1 MPAQE
6 NQNTNNSANG
16 SQTFVLWAAPL
27 LSVLIGWST
36 WKFGDLETPEATT
49 LVIALWTALWWIF
62 EAVPIPVASLLPLSL
77 LPLFGILKPEQVGEK
92 YGHPLVLLLLG
103 GFLLSKAMEKSGAH
117 RRIALMMVNACPPGE
132 KFLIL
137 GFMAATAFLSMW
149 ISNTATTLMMLPMA
163 LAVIQN
169 SRSKALK
176 IPLLLGI
183 AFAANVGGIGTPIGT
198 PPNLVMIG
206 AHTELAEKVPLSDV
220 IGRRPSEDIMD
231 PANPKEV
238 MVKTGDEI
246 SEEIASALESSGLSH
261 IQALRIEI
269 SFTEWMKF
277 GVPVTVTM
285 VLVIWL
291 WLSRGITGK
300 ERIALPDPGS
310 WRKPEVRTLLVFG
323 LTALAWITRAEPF
336 GGWKT
341 WLDLPHAKDASVA
354 FVAVIFLFCLP
365 SGEKKGER
373 LLDWK
378 TANQIPWGMLVLV
391 GAGLCLGEGFKQS
404 GLSATIASVFSGIEN
419 LPLLGL
425 LLGIA
430 LLVTFMTEM
439 TSNTATTNVLMPIL
453 GAAAVAS
460 DLDPKLLMIPAVI
473 SASCAFMLPV
483 ATIPNAVVF
492 GTGEVTVRRMA
503 REGLVLNLIGA
514 LVVSGICY
522 LLLS

>member
-1 MPAQE
+1 M
-6 NQNTNNSANG
+6 
-16 SQTFVLWAAPL
+16 LWVAPL
-27 LSVLIGWST
+27 LSVLIGWSV
-36 WKFGDLETPEATT
+36 WKFGWLEASASIT
-49 LVIALWTALWWIF
+49 LGIALWTAFWWIF

-77 LPLFGILKPEQVGEK
+77 LPLFGILEPKVVGEK

-137 GFMAATAFLSMW
+137 GFMVATAFLSMW

-163 LAVIQN
+163 MAVIQN
-169 SRSKALK
+169 SRSEALK
-176 IPLLLGI
+176 VPLLLGI

-198 PPNLVMIG
+198 PPNLVMMG
-206 AHTELAEKVPLSDV
+206 AYKDLGHPEL
-220 IGRRPSEDIMD
+220 
-231 PANPKEV
+231 
-238 MVKTGDEI
+238 
-246 SEEIASALESSGLSH
+246 
-261 IQALRIEI
+261 

-285 VLVIWL
+285 VLFIWL

-300 ERIALPDPGS
+300 ERIALPDPGT
-310 WRKPEVRTLLVFG
+310 WRTPEVRTLLVFI
-323 LTALAWITRAEPF
+323 LTALAWITRSEPF

-341 WLDLPHAKDASVA
+341 WLDLPQANDASVA

-365 SGEKKGER
+365 SGEKKGDR

-378 TANQIPWGMLVLV
+378 TANKIPWGMLVLV

-404 GLSATIASVFSGIEN
+404 GLSATIAGVFSGIEN
-419 LPLLGL
+419 LPLLVI

-430 LLVTFMTEM
+430 LLVTFLTEM

-453 GAAAVAS
+453 GAAATAS
-460 DLDPKLLMIPAVI
+460 DIDPILLMIPAAM

-492 GTGEVTVRRMA
+492 GTGEVSVRRMA
-503 REGLVLNLIGA
+503 REGLALNLIGA
-514 LVVSGICY
+514 MVVSGICY

>member
-1 MPAQE
+1 M
-6 NQNTNNSANG
+6 
-16 SQTFVLWAAPL
+16 LWVAPL
-27 LSVLIGWST
+27 LSVLIGWSV
-36 WKFGDLETPEATT
+36 WKFGWLEASASIT
-49 LVIALWTALWWIF
+49 LGIALWTALWWIF

-77 LPLFGILKPEQVGEK
+77 LPLFGILEPKVVGEK

-137 GFMAATAFLSMW
+137 GFMVATAFLSMW

-163 LAVIQN
+163 MAVIQN
-169 SRSKALK
+169 SRSEALK
-176 IPLLLGI
+176 VPLLLGI

-198 PPNLVMIG
+198 PPNLVMMG
-206 AHTELAEKVPLSDV
+206 AYRDLGHPEL
-220 IGRRPSEDIMD
+220 
-231 PANPKEV
+231 
-238 MVKTGDEI
+238 
-246 SEEIASALESSGLSH
+246 
-261 IQALRIEI
+261 

-285 VLVIWL
+285 VLFIWL

-300 ERIALPDPGS
+300 ERIALPDPGT
-310 WRKPEVRTLLVFG
+310 WRTPEVRTLLVFI
-323 LTALAWITRAEPF
+323 LTALAWITRSEPF

-341 WLDLPHAKDASVA
+341 WLDLPQANDASVA

-365 SGEKKGER
+365 SGEKKGDR

-378 TANQIPWGMLVLV
+378 TANKIPWGMLVLV

-404 GLSATIASVFSGIEN
+404 GLSATIAGVFSGIEN
-419 LPLLGL
+419 LPLLII

-430 LLVTFMTEM
+430 LLVTFLTEM

-453 GAAAVAS
+453 GAAATAS
-460 DLDPKLLMIPAVI
+460 DIDPILLMIPAAM

-492 GTGEVTVRRMA
+492 GTGEVSVRRMA
-503 REGLVLNLIGA
+503 REGLALNLIGA
-514 LVVSGICY
+514 MVVSGICY

>member
-1 MPAQE
+1 M
-6 NQNTNNSANG
+6 
-16 SQTFVLWAAPL
+16 LWVAPL
-27 LSVLIGWST
+27 LSVLIGWSV
-36 WKFGDLETPEATT
+36 WKFGWLEASASIT
-49 LVIALWTALWWIF
+49 LGIALWTALWWIF

-77 LPLFGILKPEQVGEK
+77 LPLFGILEPKVVGEK

-137 GFMAATAFLSMW
+137 GFMVATSFLSMW

-163 LAVIQN
+163 MAVIQN
-169 SRSKALK
+169 SRSEALK
-176 IPLLLGI
+176 VPLLLGI

-198 PPNLVMIG
+198 PPNLVMMG
-206 AHTELAEKVPLSDV
+206 AYKDLGQPEL
-220 IGRRPSEDIMD
+220 
-231 PANPKEV
+231 
-238 MVKTGDEI
+238 
-246 SEEIASALESSGLSH
+246 
-261 IQALRIEI
+261 

-285 VLVIWL
+285 VLFIWL

-300 ERIALPDPGS
+300 ERIALPDPGT
-310 WRKPEVRTLLVFG
+310 WRTPEVRTLLVFI
-323 LTALAWITRAEPF
+323 LTALAWITRSEPF

-341 WLDLPHAKDASVA
+341 WLDLPQANDASVA

-365 SGEKKGER
+365 SGEKKGDR

-378 TANQIPWGMLVLV
+378 TANKIPWGMLVLV

-404 GLSATIASVFSGIEN
+404 GLSATIAGVFSGIEN
-419 LPLLGL
+419 LPLLII

-430 LLVTFMTEM
+430 LLVTFLTEM

-453 GAAAVAS
+453 GAAATVS
-460 DLDPKLLMIPAVI
+460 DIDPILLMIPAAM

-492 GTGEVTVRRMA
+492 GTGEVSVRRMA
-503 REGLVLNLIGA
+503 REGLALNLIGA
-514 LVVSGICY
+514 MVVSGICY

>member
-1 MPAQE
+1 MAAQDS
-6 NQNTNNSANG
+6 NNSPEGARNWL
-16 SQTFVLWAAPL
+16 LWAAPL
-27 LSVLIGWST
+27 LSILAGWST
-36 WKFGDLETPEATT
+36 LQLGVLDAPASIT
-49 LVIALWTALWWIF
+49 LGIALWTALWWIF
-62 EAVPIPVASLLPLSL
+62 EAVPIPVASLLPLAL
-77 LPLFGILKPEQVGEK
+77 LPLFGILEPKVVGEK

-117 RRIALMMVNACPPGE
+117 RRIALMMVNACPAGE

-198 PPNLVMIG
+198 PPNLVMMG
-206 AHTELAEKVPLSDV
+206 AYKDLGHPEL
-220 IGRRPSEDIMD
+220 
-231 PANPKEV
+231 
-238 MVKTGDEI
+238 
-246 SEEIASALESSGLSH
+246 
-261 IQALRIEI
+261 

-277 GVPVTVTM
+277 GVPVSLTM
-285 VLVIWL
+285 VIVIWL
-291 WLSRGITGK
+291 WLSRKVTGK
-300 ERIALPDPGS
+300 ERIDLPDPGS
-310 WRKPEVRTLLVFG
+310 WRQPEIRTLLVFG
-323 LTALAWITRAEPF
+323 LTALAWVTRSEPF

-341 WLDLPHAKDASVA
+341 WLNLPQANDASVA
-354 FVAVIFLFCLP
+354 FVAVILLFCLP
-365 SGEKKGER
+365 GGEKKGER
-373 LLDWK
+373 LLDWR
-378 TANQIPWGMLVLV
+378 TANRIPWGMLVLV

-404 GLSATIASVFSGIEN
+404 GLSATIASVFSGIGS
-419 LPLLGL
+419 LPLIAL

-430 LLVTFMTEM
+430 LLVTFLTEM

-453 GAAAVAS
+453 GAAATAS
-460 DLDPKLLMIPAVI
+460 DVDPILLMIPAAM

-492 GTGEVTVRRMA
+492 GTGEITVRRMA
-503 REGLVLNLIGA
+503 REGLVLNLMGA
-514 LVVSGICY
+514 SVISGICY
-522 LLLS
+522 FLLS

>member
-1 MPAQE
+1 M
-6 NQNTNNSANG
+6 
-16 SQTFVLWAAPL
+16 LWVAPL
-27 LSVLIGWST
+27 LSVLIGWSV
-36 WKFGDLETPEATT
+36 WKFGWLEASASIT
-49 LVIALWTALWWIF
+49 LGIALWTALWWIF

-77 LPLFGILKPEQVGEK
+77 LPLFGILEPKVVGEK

-137 GFMAATAFLSMW
+137 GFMVATAFLSMW

-163 LAVIQN
+163 MAVIQN
-169 SRSKALK
+169 SRSDALK
-176 IPLLLGI
+176 VPLLLGI

-198 PPNLVMIG
+198 PPNLVMMG
-206 AHTELAEKVPLSDV
+206 AYKDLGHPEL
-220 IGRRPSEDIMD
+220 
-231 PANPKEV
+231 
-238 MVKTGDEI
+238 
-246 SEEIASALESSGLSH
+246 
-261 IQALRIEI
+261 

-285 VLVIWL
+285 VLFIWL

-300 ERIALPDPGS
+300 ERIALPDPGT
-310 WRKPEVRTLLVFG
+310 WRTPEVRTLLVFI
-323 LTALAWITRAEPF
+323 LTALAWITRSEPF

-341 WLDLPHAKDASVA
+341 WLDLPQANDASVA

-365 SGEKKGER
+365 SGEKKGDR

-378 TANQIPWGMLVLV
+378 TANKIPWGMLVLV

-404 GLSATIASVFSGIEN
+404 GLSATIAGVFSGIEN
-419 LPLLGL
+419 LPLLII

-430 LLVTFMTEM
+430 LLVTFLTEM

-453 GAAAVAS
+453 GAAATAS
-460 DLDPKLLMIPAVI
+460 DIDPILLMIPAAM

-492 GTGEVTVRRMA
+492 GTGEVSVRRMA
-503 REGLVLNLIGA
+503 REGLALNLIGA
-514 LVVSGICY
+514 MVVSGICY

>member
-1 MPAQE
+1 MTALE
-6 NQNTNNSANG
+6 KQNANNPSSD
-16 SQTFVLWAAPL
+16 SQSLMLWAAPL
-27 LSVLIGWST
+27 LSALVGWSV
-36 WKFGDLETPEATT
+36 WKFGGLETPEAIT
-49 LVIALWTALWWIF
+49 LGIALWTALWWIF

-77 LPLFGILKPEQVGEK
+77 LPLFGILEPKVVGEK

-117 RRIALMMVNACPPGE
+117 RRIALMMVNACPSGE

-169 SRSKALK
+169 SRSEELK

-198 PPNLVMIG
+198 PPNLVMLG
-206 AHTELAEKVPLSDV
+206 AYKDLGHP
-220 IGRRPSEDIMD
+220 
-231 PANPKEV
+231 
-238 MVKTGDEI
+238 
-246 SEEIASALESSGLSH
+246 
-261 IQALRIEI
+261 EI

-300 ERIALPDPGS
+300 ERIALPDPGT

-323 LTALAWITRAEPF
+323 LTALAWITRSEPF

-341 WLDLPHAKDASVA
+341 WLDLPQANDASVA

-365 SGEKKGER
+365 GGEKKGER

-378 TANQIPWGMLVLV
+378 TANKIPWGMLVLV

-404 GLSATIASVFSGIEN
+404 GLSATIAGVFTGIES

-460 DLDPKLLMIPAVI
+460 NLDPKLLMIPAAI

>member
-1 MPAQE
+1 MSPLE
-6 NQNTNNSANG
+6 SISSESADSKAKNP
-16 SQTFVLWAAPL
+16 VLLLGPL
-27 LSVLIGWST
+27 LAVGASTLIYN
-36 WKFGDLETPEATT
+36 FGLLDLDAAIT
-49 LVIALWTALWWIF
+49 LGIALWTALWWIF

-77 LPLFGILKPEQVGEK
+77 LPLFGILSPKVVGEK

-117 RRIALMMVNACPPGE
+117 RRIALMMVNACPSGE

-137 GFMAATAFLSMW
+137 GFMTATAFLSMW

-163 LAVIQN
+163 LAVIQG
-169 SRSKALK
+169 SKNKKLT

-206 AHTELAEKVPLSDV
+206 AYKDMGFPEL
-220 IGRRPSEDIMD
+220 
-231 PANPKEV
+231 
-238 MVKTGDEI
+238 
-246 SEEIASALESSGLSH
+246 
-261 IQALRIEI
+261 
-269 SFTEWMKF
+269 SFSQWMKF
-277 GVPVTVTM
+277 GVPVTIIM

-291 WLSRGITGK
+291 WLSRSITGK
-300 ERIALPDPGS
+300 NQIELPNPGNWQS
-310 WRKPEVRTLLVFG
+310 AEVRTLTVFA
-323 LTALAWITRAEPF
+323 LTALAWITRSEPF

-341 WLDLPHAKDASVA
+341 WLDLPNANDASVA
-354 FVAVIFLFCLP
+354 FLAVIALFCIP
-365 SGEKKGER
+365 SGNSRKDR

-404 GLSATIASVFSGIEN
+404 GLSAKIAGVFTGIEN
-419 LPLLGL
+419 LHLMGL
-425 LLGIA
+425 LLGVC
-430 LLVTFMTEM
+430 LLVTFLTEM

-453 GAAAVAS
+453 GAAATAS
-460 DLDPKLLMIPAVI
+460 NIDPILLMIPAAV

-492 GTGEVTVRRMA
+492 GTGEVTVKRMA
-503 REGLVLNLIGA
+503 REGLVLNLLGA
-514 LVVSGICY
+514 LIISVICY
-522 LLLS
+522 FLLS